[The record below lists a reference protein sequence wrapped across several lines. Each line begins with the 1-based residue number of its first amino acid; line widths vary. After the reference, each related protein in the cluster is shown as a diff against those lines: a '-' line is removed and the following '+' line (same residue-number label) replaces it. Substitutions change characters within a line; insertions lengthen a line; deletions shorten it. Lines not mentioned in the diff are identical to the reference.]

1 MKTLFLNSKLKKC
14 GVHQYGIRLFDIL
27 KKSKN
32 VEYIY
37 LELDTYKEYQII
49 IEHEEYDMIL
59 YNYHPH
65 HRVMGWL
72 NEQNIQRKTKNIGLQ
87 HDLQENNI
95 FDITLRLDVTLEER
109 INRYNIPRPIFEDID
124 KLLEDY
130 EPSSEK
136 IKQFISYA
144 EEKVPIFGSF
154 GFGFNRKGFDKI
166 VKLIN
171 DSYEKAIIKIVM
183 PHAETEPSD
192 PDVIPKCFNNITKN
206 GITLMITDIFL
217 SENDILYFLR
227 SNTMN
232 IFMYE
237 THPSAGLS
245 SVIDY
250 ALSVKIPLAINDAS
264 WFRHIY
270 SDEINVFKT
279 PIQEIVNVSEDYCK
293 QYLDKFSN
301 ANLID
306 KIDTLILENIT
317 FNSKQ

>member
-1 MKTLFLNSKLKKC
+1 MRTLFLNSKLKKC

-32 VEYIY
+32 IEYIY
-37 LELDTYKEYQII
+37 LELDTYNEYQII
-49 IEHEEYDMIL
+49 VENEEYDMIL

-65 HRVMGWL
+65 DRVMGWL

-87 HDLQENNI
+87 HDLEENNI
-95 FDITLRLDVTLEER
+95 FDITLRLDVTLEES
-109 INRYNIPRPIFEDID
+109 INRYNISRPIFEDID
-124 KLLEDY
+124 KLLEEY
-130 EPSSEK
+130 EPSTEK
-136 IKQFISYA
+136 IKQFISYS
-144 EEKVPIFGSF
+144 EENVPIFGSF

-183 PHAETEPSD
+183 PHAETQPSD
-192 PDVIPKCFNNITKN
+192 PDVIPKCFENITKD
-206 GITLMITDIFL
+206 GIKLMITDIFL

-232 IFMYE
+232 IFMYD
-237 THPSAGLS
+237 THHSAGLS

-250 ALSVKIPLAINDAS
+250 ALSVKKPLAINDAS

-270 SDEINVFKT
+270 SDDISVLKRSIPDILNLS
-279 PIQEIVNVSEDYCK
+279 QDYCK
-293 QYLDKFSN
+293 QFLDKFSN
-301 ANLID
+301 ANLIN
-306 KIDTLILENIT
+306 KIDTIILQNIT
-317 FNSKQ
+317 FDLK